1 MKHEVLKLKDL
12 NKKIKSEA
20 ILRSYIPDNFDEFSK
35 GRKRKC
41 VLVFPGGGYEFVS
54 DRENEPIALKLI
66 SEDIAVFT
74 LTYSL
79 MVVFFLIQLFILE
92 KTILLMVI

>member
-41 VLVFPGGGYEFVS
+41 VLVFFY
-54 DRENEPIALKLI
+54 
-66 SEDIAVFT
+66 
-74 LTYSL
+74 
-79 MVVFFLIQLFILE
+79 
-92 KTILLMVI
+92 